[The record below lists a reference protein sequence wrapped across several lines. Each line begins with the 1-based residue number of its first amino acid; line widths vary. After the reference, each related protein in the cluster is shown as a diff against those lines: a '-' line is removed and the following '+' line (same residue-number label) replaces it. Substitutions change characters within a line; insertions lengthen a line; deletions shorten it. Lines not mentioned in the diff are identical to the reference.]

1 VPCTAAE
8 AQRPEQPDARR
19 RRLRPKMDP
28 KALYTE
34 SFESKTSA
42 ARAPTAAR
50 DPLHRFVLDPIFDPF
65 ANPRAEVALSLLAG
79 GERLLDLGCWAG
91 AFLARVERAERYR
104 ELVGVDL
111 VAEGIDTA
119 CARGFDA
126 RVVDL
131 NADPLPFPDAHFDGV
146 VHLAVLEHVFDPYA
160 VIREVHRVLRPGGEF
175 VIAVPNVASLT
186 NRLRILF
193 GRIPVT
199 SSDPGWDGGHL
210 HYFSRH
216 ALDHFLA
223 AEGFEVLE
231 RRTTGGR
238 ATLREWWISL
248 LAGELIYRCRRI

>member
-8 AQRPEQPDARR
+8 AQLPEQPDARR

-28 KALYTE
+28 KSLYTE
-34 SFESKTSA
+34 HFESKTSD
-42 ARAPTAAR
+42 ARDPKAAR

-111 VAEGIDTA
+111 VAEGVDTA

-146 VHLAVLEHVFDPYA
+146 AHLAVLEHVFDPYA

>member
-1 VPCTAAE
+1 
-8 AQRPEQPDARR
+8 
-19 RRLRPKMDP
+19 MNP

-34 SFESKTSA
+34 IYESRTSGGD
-42 ARAPTAAR
+42 APRVAR
-50 DPLHRFVLDPIFDPF
+50 DPLHRFVLDPIFDPIF
-65 ANPRAEVALSLLAG
+65 DPLANPRPEVVLSLLEG
-79 GERLLDLGCWAG
+79 GERLLDLGCWHG
-91 AFLARVERAERYR
+91 DFLARVERAELYR
-104 ELVGVDL
+104 QLVGVDF
-111 VAEGIDTA
+111 VAEGVDATR
-119 CARGFDA
+119 ARGFDA

-131 NADPLPFPDAHFDGV
+131 NAEPLPFPDAHFDCV

-160 VIREVHRVLRPGGEF
+160 VIREIHRVLLPGGEF

-223 AEGFEVLE
+223 DEGFEVLE
-231 RRTTGGR
+231 RRTTGGHT
-238 ATLREWWISL
+238 ALREWWISL
-248 LAGELIYRCRRI
+248 LAGELIYRCRRT

>member
-1 VPCTAAE
+1 
-8 AQRPEQPDARR
+8 
-19 RRLRPKMDP
+19 MDP
-28 KALYTE
+28 KALYSE
-34 SFESKTSA
+34 ISASKVSGE
-42 ARAPTAAR
+42 RAQKVAR

-91 AFLARVERAERYR
+91 AFLARVERAERYQQ
-104 ELVGVDL
+104 LIGVDL
-111 VAEGIDTA
+111 VAEGVDKA
-119 CARGFDA
+119 RARGFDA

-186 NRLRILF
+186 NRIRILF

-199 SSDPGWDGGHL
+199 SSDAGWDGGHL
-210 HYFSRH
+210 HYFSKH

-223 AEGFEVLE
+223 DEGFEVLE

-238 ATLREWWISL
+238 AALRECWISL

>member
-8 AQRPEQPDARR
+8 AQLPEQPDARR

-28 KALYTE
+28 KSLYTE
-34 SFESKTSA
+34 HFESKTSD
-42 ARAPTAAR
+42 ARDPKAAR

-131 NADPLPFPDAHFDGV
+131 NADSLPFPDAHFDGV

>member
-1 VPCTAAE
+1 
-8 AQRPEQPDARR
+8 
-19 RRLRPKMDP
+19 MDP
-28 KALYTE
+28 KALYTG
-34 SFESKTSA
+34 SFASKTSGE
-42 ARAPTAAR
+42 RAPQAAR

-65 ANPRAEVALSLLAG
+65 ANPRNEVALSLLEG

-91 AFLARVERAERYR
+91 AFLTQVQRAERYR
-104 ELVGVDL
+104 DLIGVDL
-111 VAEGIDTA
+111 VAEGVEAT
-119 CARGFDA
+119 CARGFEA

-131 NADPLPFPDAHFDGV
+131 NSDPLPFPEAHFDGV
-146 VHLAVLEHVFDPYA
+146 THLAVLEHVFDPHA

-186 NRLRILF
+186 NRLRIMF

-210 HYFSRH
+210 HYFSKH

-231 RRTTGGR
+231 RRTSGGR

>member
-1 VPCTAAE
+1 
-8 AQRPEQPDARR
+8 
-19 RRLRPKMDP
+19 MDP
-28 KALYTE
+28 KALY
-34 SFESKTSA
+34 SAISESKTAGERSSKV
-42 ARAPTAAR
+42 AR

-65 ANPRAEVALSLLAG
+65 ANPRTEVALSLLAG
-79 GERLLDLGCWAG
+79 GERLLDLGCWKG
-91 AFLARVERAERYR
+91 AFLAKVARAERYR
-104 ELVGVDL
+104 QLVGVDL
-111 VAEGIDTA
+111 VDEGVDAA

-146 VHLAVLEHVFDPYA
+146 AHLAVLEHVFDPYA

-175 VIAVPNVASLT
+175 VIAVPNAASLT

-210 HYFSRH
+210 HYFSKH

-223 AEGFEVLE
+223 DEGFEVVE

-238 ATLREWWISL
+238 APLREMWISL
-248 LAGELIYRCRRI
+248 LAGELVYRCRRT